1 MWKTSKVFAI
11 VLPVMVAMLLVQAAY
26 AQSVNSGS
34 TGGAPSGSGAL
45 SLQALTLSPQYVVS
59 GENATISFQLFNS
72 YSGTLQNV
80 NLQLEASNPLLN
92 VSPSDTNL
100 IGVVG
105 SGIYGGSG
113 FDIYTYK
120 IHIPS
125 TLQSGIYT
133 IDVVATYET
142 SVSNGVTSYDTPGE
156 SVMPI
161 SIYVHGKP
169 GIGFS
174 LAPSSQI
181 VPNSDMQFEVDAHN
195 SGTGTAYNVTATIDN
210 STYFKP
216 SGAEELILGTMA
228 AGASYSSAA
237 SVFVAS
243 NITNGTHSVKLTLSY
258 QDENGTY
265 VHTNTSVPI
274 AVLLNSPDIIAAV
287 QSTQPSQLYVGANQS
302 VEVAVENVGSGTARN
317 VSVSFR
323 SGSGA
328 IVGSAAASFFISS
341 LQPGQSVPETIT
353 VSSNQSE
360 PSSVAHLYASLS
372 YEGANYAGNYSK
384 VVPINL
390 SVFPSAVFSIT
401 SVQGSLQPGAT
412 YKPVAY
418 TIKNVGNE
426 PASQVSLSLQSIYPI
441 TPISGNAYI
450 DSLAPN
456 QSTTVTFYVDVDS
469 NGADGSYP
477 ATIYEQ
483 WRQPNGA
490 ISQQFSGSNS
500 YYMAVGGKQYAPS
513 GTQPS
518 GSPANYSGY
527 AYAAIAVIVV
537 AVLAFLA
544 INMRSKRSSRSKMQK
559 SAEVSDAESEKHGGA
574 KKRK

>member
-1 MWKTSKVFAI
+1 MWKTSKAFAM
-11 VLPVMVAMLLVQAAY
+11 VLPVLVAMLLVQASY

-59 GENATISFQLFNS
+59 GENVTLSFQLFNS
-72 YSGTLQNV
+72 YSGTLNNV

-92 VSPSDTNL
+92 VSPSYTNL
-100 IGVVG
+100 IDVIG

-120 IHIPS
+120 LHIPS
-125 TLQSGIYT
+125 TLPSGIYT

-142 SVSNGVTSYDTPGE
+142 SVSDGVTSYDTPGE

-161 SIYVHGKP
+161 NIYVHGKP

-174 LAPSSQI
+174 IAPSSQL
-181 VPNSDMQFEVDAHN
+181 VPNSEAQFEVNAQN
-195 SGTGTAYNVTATIDN
+195 TGTGTAYNVTATIVN

-216 SGAEELILGTMA
+216 SGAEDLILGTMA
-228 AGASYSSAA
+228 PGAAYSSTA
-237 SVFVAS
+237 SIFVAS
-243 NITNGTHSVKLTLSY
+243 NITNGTHNLRLALSY
-258 QDENGTY
+258 QDENGTQ
-265 VHTNTSVPI
+265 VHTNATVPI

-287 QSTQPSQLYVGANQS
+287 QSTQPSQLYVGSNQS
-302 VEVAVENVGSGTARN
+302 VEVAIENVGSGTARN
-317 VSVSFR
+317 VSVSFSSR
-323 SGSGA
+323 SGA
-328 IVGSAAASFFISS
+328 IVGSAASSFFISS

-360 PSSVAHLYASLS
+360 PRSVAHVYTLLS
-372 YEGANYAGNYSK
+372 YKSANYAGNYSK

-401 SVQGSLQPGAT
+401 SVQGSLQPGST
-412 YKPVAY
+412 YKPVTY

-456 QSTTVTFYVDVDS
+456 QSATVTFYVDVDS

-513 GTQPS
+513 GTTS
-518 GSPANYSGY
+518 ESASANYSGY
-527 AYAAIAVIVV
+527 IYAAIAVVVIVIALF
-537 AVLAFLA
+537 AVS
-544 INMRSKRSSRSKMQK
+544 MRSKRSSGRKAKK
-559 SAEVSDAESEKHGGA
+559 SSESEGAESERHGGTNR
-574 KKRK
+574 RK

>member
-1 MWKTSKVFAI
+1 MWKTSKAFAM
-11 VLPVMVAMLLVQAAY
+11 VLPVMVAMLLVQASY

-45 SLQALTLSPQYVVS
+45 SLEALTLSPQYVVS
-59 GENATISFQLFNS
+59 GENVTISFQLFNS

-92 VSPSDTNL
+92 VSPSYTNL
-100 IGVVG
+100 IDVIG

-125 TLQSGIYT
+125 TLPSGVYT

-142 SVSNGVTSYDTPGE
+142 SVSDGVTSYDTPGE

-174 LAPSSQI
+174 IAPSSQL
-181 VPNSDMQFEVDAHN
+181 VPNSEAQIEVNAQN
-195 SGTGTAYNVTATIDN
+195 TGTGTAYNVTATILN

-216 SGAEELILGTMA
+216 SGAKSLILGTMDP
-228 AGASYSSAA
+228 GASYGSSA
-237 SVFVAS
+237 SIFVAS
-243 NITNGTHSVKLTLSY
+243 NITNGTHQLRLALSY

-265 VHTNTSVPI
+265 EHTNASVPI
-274 AVLLNSPDIIAAV
+274 SVLLNSPNIIATV
-287 QSTQPSQLYVGANQS
+287 QSTQPSQLYVGSNQS
-302 VEVAVENVGSGTARN
+302 VEVAIENVGSGTARN

-328 IVGSAAASFFISS
+328 IVGSAASSFFISS
-341 LQPGQSVPETIT
+341 LQPGQSVPEMIT
-353 VSSNQSE
+353 VSSNQSD
-360 PSSVAHLYASLS
+360 PKSVAHVYTSLS
-372 YEGANYAGNYSK
+372 YKGANYAGNYSK

-390 SVFPSAVFSIT
+390 SVFPSAVFNVT

-412 YKPVAY
+412 YKPVTY

-426 PASQVSLSLQSIYPI
+426 PASQISLSLQSIYPI

-456 QSTTVTFYVDVDS
+456 QSATVTFYVDVDS

-513 GTQPS
+513 GATSEEAAP
-518 GSPANYSGY
+518 NYSGY
-527 AYAAIAVIVV
+527 IYAAIAVVV
-537 AVLAFLA
+537 IAIALFAVS
-544 INMRSKRSSRSKMQK
+544 MRSRRSSGAKSQK
-559 SAEVSDAESEKHGGA
+559 AIEGEGAESERHGGA
-574 KKRK
+574 KRRK

>member
-1 MWKTSKVFAI
+1 MWKTSKV
-11 VLPVMVAMLLVQAAY
+11 LVMAMSAFMAMLLVQAAY

-45 SLQALTLSPQYVVS
+45 SLQALTLSPQYVVA
-59 GENATISFQLFNS
+59 GENVTLSFQLFNS
-72 YSGTLQNV
+72 YSGTLNNV

-100 IGVVG
+100 IGVIG

-120 IHIPS
+120 FHIPS

-161 SIYVHGKP
+161 NIYVHGRP
-169 GIGFS
+169 DIGFS
-174 LAPSSQI
+174 IASSAQL
-181 VPNSDMQFEVDAHN
+181 VPNSEVQFEVDAHN

-216 SGAEELILGTMA
+216 SGNKELVIGTMSPES
-228 AGASYSSAA
+228 SYSSTA
-237 SVFVAS
+237 SVFIAS
-243 NITNGTHSVKLTLSY
+243 NITNGTHSLKMTLNY

-265 VHTNTSVPI
+265 MHVNTSVPI
-274 AVLLNSPDIIAAV
+274 EMLLNSPDVIATI
-287 QSTQPSQLYVGANQS
+287 QSAQPSQLYIGSNQS
-302 VEVAVENVGSGTARN
+302 VDISVENVGSGTARN

-328 IVGSAAASFFISS
+328 IVGSSASSFFISS
-341 LQPGQSVPETIT
+341 LQPGQSMPETIT
-353 VSSNQSE
+353 VSSNQSD
-360 PSSVAHLYASLS
+360 PSAVARVYAALS
-372 YEGANYAGNYSK
+372 YKNANYESNYSK
-384 VVPINL
+384 VVPMNL
-390 SVFPSAVFSIT
+390 SVFPSAVFNIT
-401 SVQGSLQPGAT
+401 SVQGSLQPGST
-412 YKPVAY
+412 YRPVTY

-426 PASQVSLSLQSIYPI
+426 PASQISLSLQSIYPI

-450 DSLAPN
+450 ESLAPN
-456 QSTTVTFYVDVDS
+456 QSATVTFYVDVDS

-477 ATIYEQ
+477 ATVYEE

-513 GTQPS
+513 GTPS
-518 GSPANYSGY
+518 SSSAPNYSGY
-527 AYAAIAVIVV
+527 IYAAIVVIVV
-537 AVLAFLA
+537 VVLAFIA
-544 INMRSKRSSRSKMQK
+544 TNMRSKRSSAAK
-559 SAEVSDAESEKHGGA
+559 SRTAAEGEAAESERHGGT